1 MPNILSPSQIK
12 KNKKIMILSDISLIK
27 NSPQIFNKRRN
38 KIKNNFYDNEK
49 DSKNSH
55 TYYYSSLMNYEENEH
70 TKNNIPSNFIFKSV
84 DSVDTNFS
92 NSTSNKL
99 YSPVYN
105 RNFSS
110 KTFGNFN
117 AYKKEI
123 NKKKGRFNN

>member
-1 MPNILSPSQIK
+1 
-12 KNKKIMILSDISLIK
+12 
-27 NSPQIFNKRRN
+27 
-38 KIKNNFYDNEK
+38 
-49 DSKNSH
+49 
-55 TYYYSSLMNYEENEH
+55 MNCDEYEH
-70 TKNNIPSNFIFKSV
+70 IKNNIPNNFLFKSV

-123 NKKKGRFNN
+123 NKKKGRFNNKSNYKKNDIHNVELLSLIKVE